1 MPKKSAIRSKD
12 AYHHGDLRRQLLQAA
27 KQLIRENGAD
37 QFKVSEACKL
47 AGVSIAA
54 PYRHF
59 ENRDD
64 LLDHV
69 VMLGLDDMK
78 TDLTNAIAKLPRGS
92 IESLTALGVGYVDFA
107 RRESNLFRLMFK
119 PCDEPERHARL
130 EAHGAQT
137 YGVLLNEVASSL
149 DKTAIDEQVLE
160 LALPMWTFVHGTAVL
175 LIDDMLNVAEIDIDV
190 EKMVHGV
197 CTRLL
202 GPAVG
207 QVQ

>member
-1 MPKKSAIRSKD
+1 MPKQQAIRSKD

-27 KQLIRENGAD
+27 RQLIREHGAD
-37 QFKVSEACKL
+37 QFKVAEACKL

-69 VMLGLDDMK
+69 VMQGLDDMK
-78 TDLTNAIAKLPRGS
+78 ADLTNAIAGLPSGS

-107 RRESNLFRLMFK
+107 RREPKLFRLMFR
-119 PCDEPERHARL
+119 PCDDEERHQRL
-130 EAHGAQT
+130 ESHGAET

-149 DKTAIDEQVLE
+149 KKKAIDEQVLE

-175 LIDDMLNVAEIDIDV
+175 LIDDMLNVAEIDVDV
-190 EKMVHGV
+190 EKMVHVV
-197 CTRLL
+197 CARLM

-207 QVQ
+207 